1 MVYEKVRKSFFNVYF
16 SPLTNYKRAQKLSR
30 GKQQKQNWLEGNKE
44 GFWHIESRGQELK
57 DKKLKT

>member
-44 GFWHIESRGQELK
+44 GF
-57 DKKLKT
+57 